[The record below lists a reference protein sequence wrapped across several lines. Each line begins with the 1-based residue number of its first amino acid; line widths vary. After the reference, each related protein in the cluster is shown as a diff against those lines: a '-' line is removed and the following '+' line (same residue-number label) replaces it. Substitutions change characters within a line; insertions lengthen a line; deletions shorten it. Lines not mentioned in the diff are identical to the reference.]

1 MPRSYYVPSAYSW
14 TEKDNN
20 MNYDE
25 AIARIEA
32 IVKELEQSEA
42 LSMDVYKAKAKEA
55 KNLLDFCENQL
66 AVIQDNLTQA

>member
-1 MPRSYYVPSAYSW
+1 
-14 TEKDNN
+14 

>member
-1 MPRSYYVPSAYSW
+1 MPRYYYVPSAFSW

-55 KNLLDFCENQL
+55 KTLLDFCEKQL
-66 AVIQDNLTQA
+66 AVMQNDLNQA

>member
-1 MPRSYYVPSAYSW
+1 
-14 TEKDNN
+14 

-55 KNLLDFCENQL
+55 KTLLDFCEKQL
-66 AVIQDNLTQA
+66 AVMQNDLNQA